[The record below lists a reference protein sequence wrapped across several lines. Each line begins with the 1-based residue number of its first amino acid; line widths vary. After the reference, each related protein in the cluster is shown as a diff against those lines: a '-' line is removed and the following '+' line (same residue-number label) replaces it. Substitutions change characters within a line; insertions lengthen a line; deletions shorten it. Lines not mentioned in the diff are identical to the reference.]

1 MLYNSSL
8 WDLIQI
14 EIVFCFAD
22 NDDDNILD
30 HYFAEKFYP
39 DKILEVNRAEKRWKN
54 VLNRNE

>member
-39 DKILEVNRAEKRWKN
+39 DKILEVNRAEKR
-54 VLNRNE
+54 